1 MIVRVDPSDELNTVI
16 HRVRQVKDDEV
27 VVVFPDKG
35 EPFQDPVLMHLLRQ
49 YAQDWRTT
57 VIIDSAD
64 PVIRSNAEAAGLD
77 VLELNPSGQD
87 TQPHEGKGSGWME
100 KLTVVLIILFA
111 CIGLAYFAI
120 PRAVVVVTPAV
131 HEFTEKVKTP
141 LTQRGGVQLVE
152 ANAVITRRTPATG
165 RQTVGI
171 KKSTGE
177 VVLVNQTSD
186 PVFVPRGTIV
196 KTAGETAFVLT
207 QDVEVPAVSTQYFMD
222 IPTGLQAGQAVAP
235 IEALVSGSKGNVA
248 EGRIQYIL
256 GFDLTVRNPEP
267 TVGGADTVL
276 SLSTMEDVNRA
287 YALVKRDASQLTLE
301 SLQKVALE
309 GVILLDSLQF
319 DLEIMD
325 QTALDAETEDVF
337 VSAVSKG
344 KVYVLDR
351 EILSRELQSEL
362 EMLLPG
368 DFLLV
373 DGSLELSDFVVEGVP
388 GSQTLKITVRGQK
401 RGRVNQKQLLDR
413 LVGQPIHDLE
423 EISMD
428 FPEIGIFIRN
438 FRGETTSLASLADSS
453 GP

>member
-16 HRVRQVKDDEV
+16 HRVRQVEDDEV

-35 EPFQDPVLMHLLRQ
+35 EPFQDPVLMHLLSQ
-49 YAQDWRTT
+49 YAQEWGKTI
-57 VIIDSAD
+57 IIDSGD
-64 PVIRSNAEAAGLD
+64 PVIRSNAETAGLD
-77 VLELNPSGQD
+77 VSKLDSSIQEP
-87 TQPHEGKGSGWME
+87 QPDESRGSGCME
-100 KLTVVLIILFA
+100 KLTVVLIILLT

-131 HEFTEKVKTP
+131 QEFTEKVKTP
-141 LTQRGGVQLVE
+141 LAQRGGVQLVE
-152 ANAVITRRTPATG
+152 ANTVITRRTPATG
-165 RQTVGI
+165 RQIVGI
-171 KKSTGE
+171 TKSTGE
-177 VVLVNQTSD
+177 VVLINQTSE
-186 PVFVPRGTIV
+186 PIFVPRGTIV

-207 QDVEVPAVSTQYFMD
+207 QDVEVPAVSAQYFMD
-222 IPTGLQAGQAVAP
+222 IPV
-235 IEALVSGSKGNVA
+235 EALVSGSKGNVA
-248 EGRIQYIL
+248 EGRIQYVL

-276 SLSTMEDVNRA
+276 SFSTMEDVNRA

-301 SLQKVALE
+301 SLQKVVPIE

-325 QTALDAETEDVF
+325 QTVLDEETEEVF

-344 KVYVLDR
+344 KIYVLDR
-351 EILSRELQSEL
+351 EILSQELQSEL

-388 GSQTLKITVRGQK
+388 GAQTLKITVRGQR
-401 RGRVNQKQLLDR
+401 RGRVDEKQLLDR
-413 LVGQPIHDLE
+413 LIGQPIHDLE
-423 EISMD
+423 EISLD
-428 FPEIGIFIRN
+428 FPEIGHLAVRN
-438 FRGETTSLASLADSS
+438 FRGEELPRWRHWLKVQIHDPLESLH
-453 GP
+453 